1 MPSARFAS
9 PLLLLLFPAVAAPPP
24 PEDPLPAAREAV
36 ASFQQ
41 KLQAELLAG
50 LKSGGP
56 PAAIEVCRTKAP
68 EIAAAT
74 SHETG
79 FRVGRTA
86 AKLRNPANAPDG
98 WERAALEELGAR
110 LANGED
116 PASLEK
122 SEVVERDGKKVFRY
136 ARAIRTAEP
145 CLSCHGAAVSPEV
158 AGKLRELY
166 PKDEATGFAAG
177 SLRGIFTVTKPL
189 S

>member
-1 MPSARFAS
+1 MPRARFAS
-9 PLLLLLFPAVAAPPP
+9 PLLLLLFPALAAPPP
-24 PEDPLPAAREAV
+24 PEDPLPAARAAV
-36 ASFQQ
+36 TSFQHD
-41 KLQAELLAG
+41 LQAELVAG

-56 PAAIEVCRTKAP
+56 AAAIEVCRTKAP

-74 SHETG
+74 SRRTG

-86 AKLRNPANAPDG
+86 ARLRNPSNAPDA
-98 WERAALEELGAR
+98 WDRAALQELGAR
-110 LANGED
+110 LAKGED

-122 SEVVERDGKKVFRY
+122 SEVVEQDGKKVFRY

-166 PKDEATGFAAG
+166 PKDEATGFATG
-177 SLRGIFTVTKPL
+177 SLRGIFSVSKPL